1 MNHVHG
7 DDGDWTRERAEA
19 WEQRRDRT
27 FERHRRVSEWL
38 VDQIDPQPGHTV
50 VEVAAGPG
58 ETGFL
63 AAERVGRHGRLIST
77 DLAPGMV
84 EAAARGARERGLT
97 NVECRVMDAQIM
109 DLADDRADGMLC
121 RFGLMLMPEPQRML
135 SEARR
140 VLRAGGRLAY
150 AVFGVRDG
158 NPWITTL
165 VDSFEETGHRL
176 PTDMFRPGGSFFSL
190 ADHDRNRELLTAAG
204 FTDVLIEE
212 FSDPRTYDDFEEYWD
227 HHTHATAPIA
237 ALAERLS
244 PDEAEVVRE
253 ALRSKLARFQAPGGY
268 EVPAAVVVARA
279 A

>member
-1 MNHVHG
+1 
-7 DDGDWTRERAEA
+7 
-19 WEQRRDRT
+19 RRDRT

-38 VDQIDPQPGHTV
+38 VDQIDPQLGQTI

-63 AAERVGRHGRLIST
+63 AAGRVGSAGRLIST

-84 EAAARGARERGLT
+84 GAAARGARVRGLT
-97 NVECRVMDAQIM
+97 NVECRVMDAQSM
-109 DLADDRADGMLC
+109 DLADDSADGMLC
-121 RFGLMLMPEPQRML
+121 RFALMLMPEPQRML
-135 SEARR
+135 TEARR
-140 VLRAGGRLAY
+140 VLREGGRLAY
-150 AVFGVRDG
+150 AVFGAGED

-165 VDSFEETGHRL
+165 VDAFEETGHRL
-176 PTDMFRPGGSFFSL
+176 PTDMFQPGGSFFSL

-204 FTDVLIEE
+204 FADVLVEE
-212 FSDPRTYDDFEEYWD
+212 FSDPRTYDGFEEYWD

-244 PDEAEVVRE
+244 PGEAEVVRE
-253 ALRSKLARFQAPGGY
+253 ALRSKLARFQSSAGY
-268 EVPAAVVVARA
+268 EVPSAVVAARA

>member
-1 MNHVHG
+1 
-7 DDGDWTRERAEA
+7 
-19 WEQRRDRT
+19 
-27 FERHRRVSEWL
+27 
-38 VDQIDPQPGHTV
+38 
-50 VEVAAGPG
+50 
-58 ETGFL
+58 
-63 AAERVGRHGRLIST
+63 
-77 DLAPGMV
+77 
-84 EAAARGARERGLT
+84 
-97 NVECRVMDAQIM
+97 MDAQIM